1 MAGAGLTFW
10 EAVYAL
16 REQGLISREW
26 KASDIRE
33 HLTEAFKRNTINV
46 RPFNSSVALD
56 GNGIGDFVKNGAAPK
71 AWRVGRGLFRLVAD
85 PDDDTATQ
93 AAETARA
100 ARRAE
105 ELRATH
111 NRRGRRAVQY
121 VTVPTPPATVPQ
133 EAQASSRYPSIPVA
147 LSDAERQAMD
157 GLSTE
162 RKAAAI
168 VRHHLREEHGGRA
181 SIEEEHD
188 GADLVV
194 EVDGRTERL
203 EVQGTE
209 ASTIAWE
216 QLKVSGQ
223 GAYDSLVMEEAVMY
237 RVVNV
242 NSATPRIYML
252 EHGRDFTLE
261 PEPQWAVKQ
270 APPKD
275 AQYPLRG
282 EPYRYDSPYDAVAAD
297 EWESG
302 A

>member
-1 MAGAGLTFW
+1 MNGARPEFW
-10 EAVYAL
+10 QRIYAL
-16 REQGLISREW
+16 REQGLIPREW
-26 KASDIRE
+26 KTGDIRE
-33 HLTEAFKRNTINV
+33 HLIEAFKPSTINV
-46 RPFNSSVALD
+46 RPFNASVSMT
-56 GNGIGDFVKNGAAPK
+56 GGGIGSFVKDGGAPQ

-85 PDDDTATQ
+85 PDDDAATQ
-93 AAETARA
+93 AAETDRG

-105 ELRATH
+105 ELRAAH
-111 NRRGRRAVQY
+111 NRPRRRAPY
-121 VTVPTPPATVPQ
+121 VTAPAPPPAATQ
-133 EAQASSRYPSIPVA
+133 EAQASSRYPSVPVA
-147 LSDAERQAMD
+147 LTDAERRAME
-157 GLSTE
+157 GLSTD

-168 VRHHLREEHGGRA
+168 VRRHLREEHGGRA
-181 SIEEEHD
+181 NIEVERG
-188 GADLVV
+188 GADLLV
-194 EVDGRTERL
+194 EMDGRTERI

-223 GAYDSLVMEEAVMY
+223 ESHDSLVMEEAVMY

-242 NSATPRIYML
+242 NSANPRIYML
-252 EHGRDFTLE
+252 EYGRDFTLE